1 MAEKKRGE
9 ADTLKQLEELR
20 PAYERLR
27 TEPMRA
33 EGDIERLTA
42 ELDIARQLARAE
54 LGTDD
59 EAEIARLIAAAKAE
73 NAARVEAF
81 AALVRGLEGELARL
95 ESEG

>member
-1 MAEKKRGE
+1 MAKKERAE
-9 ADTLKQLEELR
+9 ADTLRQLEELR

-27 TEPMRA
+27 REAIRA

-42 ELDIARQLARAE
+42 ELEAARAAARE
-54 LGTDD
+54 ALGTDD
-59 EAEIARLIAAAKAE
+59 EAEIARLIAVAKAE

>member
-1 MAEKKRGE
+1 MARRERGE
-9 ADTLKQLEELR
+9 ADTLRQLEELR

-27 TEPMRA
+27 TEAIRA

-42 ELDIARQLARAE
+42 ELDAARAAARDV

-59 EAEIARLIAAAKAE
+59 EAEIARLIAEAKAG

>member
-1 MAEKKRGE
+1 MAKKERAE
-9 ADTLKQLEELR
+9 ADTLRQLEELR

-27 TEPMRA
+27 REAIRA

-42 ELDIARQLARAE
+42 ELEAARAAACE
-54 LGTDD
+54 ALGTDD
-59 EAEIARLIAAAKAE
+59 EAEIARLIAMAKAE

>member
-1 MAEKKRGE
+1 MARKDRPE
-9 ADTLKQLEELR
+9 ADTLRRLEELR

-27 TEPMRA
+27 TEAIRA

-42 ELDIARQLARAE
+42 ELEAARGAAREA

-59 EAEIARLIAAAKAE
+59 EAEIARLIAEARAE
-73 NAARVEAF
+73 NAARVAAF
-81 AALVRGLEGELARL
+81 AGLVRGIEAELARL